1 MYREQMLNMKLHI
14 YILQVVSCFIP
25 RETNIL
31 SRQPNNSR
39 KYIHLEV
46 WETQNV
52 TGFFLFK
59 VSRWCHIY
67 KQTKHRCKADLP
79 QNFPLFIF
87 ITQSL
92 FVISALFVCNFIGS
106 KSFLVKNKTNFVE
119 CVKTRLF
126 QSFPVTVR
134 YE

>member
-1 MYREQMLNMKLHI
+1 MS
-14 YILQVVSCFIP
+14 YI
-25 RETNIL
+25 
-31 SRQPNNSR
+31 
-39 KYIHLEV
+39 
-46 WETQNV
+46 
-52 TGFFLFK
+52 
-59 VSRWCHIY
+59 
-67 KQTKHRCKADLP
+67 QTKQKKPHRCKADLP

-92 FVISALFVCNFIGS
+92 FVNCNIGAVCNFIGS